1 MSDTIFG
8 FNKSHVIMAAGLAGA
23 AFIGYCIYF
32 DHARRS
38 APDYKEKIRRNR
50 REKARARTGGAG
62 LGRGG
67 GGSTQVPDPSDPSAM
82 QAYFLQEVQLGE
94 EFMASGKV
102 FSVRISSSYWTELS
116 FPSFGVS
123 GNVEEG
129 AIHIANAIA
138 LCGPSQQLLQI
149 FQQTLPAEQYAA
161 VIEQL
166 PHTRARLAAMFGEAA
181 EAAESQ
187 PPVMAYMGD
196 GPPPPQIKDL
206 LDDTDDL
213 E

>member
-1 MSDTIFG
+1 MKIF
-8 FNKSHVIMAAGLAGA
+8 L
-23 AFIGYCIYF
+23 Y
-32 DHARRS
+32 
-38 APDYKEKIRRNR
+38 R
-50 REKARARTGGAG
+50 REKAKARSGGGAV
-62 LGRGG
+62 GRGAAG
-67 GGSTQVPDPSDPSAM
+67 ATQVPDPSDPTAM

-94 EFMASGKV
+94 EFMASG
-102 FSVRISSSYWTELS
+102 
-116 FPSFGVS
+116 
-123 GNVEEG
+123 NVEEG
-129 AIHIANAIA
+129 AVHIANAIA

-181 EAAESQ
+181 DHAESQ
-187 PPVMAYMGD
+187 PPVMTYMGD
-196 GPPPPQIKDL
+196 GPPPAQIKEL

>member
-1 MSDTIFG
+1 MSQTLFG
-8 FNKSHVIMAAGLAGA
+8 FNKSHLITAAGLAGA

-32 DHARRS
+32 DYARRS

-50 REKARARTGGAG
+50 REKAKARAGCTAAG
-62 LGRGG
+62 RS
-67 GGSTQVPDPSDPSAM
+67 STVSSQLPDPTDSASM

-94 EFMASGKV
+94 EAMAC
-102 FSVRISSSYWTELS
+102 
-116 FPSFGVS
+116 
-123 GNVEEG
+123 GNVEQG

-166 PHTRARLAAMFGEAA
+166 PHTRARLAAIFGEAA
-181 EAAESQ
+181 ESAESQ
-187 PPVMAYMGD
+187 RPAATCPVEDLPPA
-196 GPPPPQIKDL
+196 QENQNNEL
-206 LDDTDDL
+206 LDDIYDL

>member
-1 MSDTIFG
+1 
-8 FNKSHVIMAAGLAGA
+8 MAAGLAGA

-50 REKARARTGGAG
+50 REKAKARAGGPTTGRSGAG
-62 LGRGG
+62 
-67 GGSTQVPDPSDPSAM
+67 SSQVPDPTDSSAL

-94 EFMASGKV
+94 EFMA
-102 FSVRISSSYWTELS
+102 
-116 FPSFGVS
+116 S

-166 PHTRARLAAMFGEAA
+166 PHTREITME
-181 EAAESQ
+181 
-187 PPVMAYMGD
+187 
-196 GPPPPQIKDL
+196 
-206 LDDTDDL
+206 
-213 E
+213 

>member
-1 MSDTIFG
+1 MSENTIFG

-50 REKARARTGGAG
+50 REKAKARSGGVGAG
-62 LGRGG
+62 RSAAGG
-67 GGSTQVPDPSDPSAM
+67 GTQVPDPSDPSAM

-94 EFMASGKV
+94 EFMA
-102 FSVRISSSYWTELS
+102 
-116 FPSFGVS
+116 S

-149 FQQTLPAEQYAA
+149 FQQTLPPEQYAA

-181 EAAESQ
+181 EASESQ
-187 PPVMAYMGD
+187 PPVMQYMGD
-196 GPPPPQIKDL
+196 GPPPAQIKEL
-206 LDDTDDL
+206 LDDVDDL

>member
-1 MSDTIFG
+1 MSQTLFG
-8 FNKSHVIMAAGLAGA
+8 FNKSRIIMAAGLAGA

-32 DHARRS
+32 DYARRS
-38 APDYKEKIRRNR
+38 APDYKEKIRQNR
-50 REKARARTGGAG
+50 REKARARGGGAAA
-62 LGRGG
+62 GRSGAV
-67 GGSTQVPDPSDPSAM
+67 SSQLPDPSDSASM

-94 EFMASGKV
+94 EFMA
-102 FSVRISSSYWTELS
+102 
-116 FPSFGVS
+116 S

-187 PPVMAYMGD
+187 HPAVICPAEELPPAQV
-196 GPPPPQIKDL
+196 K
-206 LDDTDDL
+206 
-213 E
+213 

>member
-1 MSDTIFG
+1 MSDKIFG
-8 FNKSHVIMAAGLAGA
+8 FNKSHVVMAAGLAGA

-32 DHARRS
+32 DHKRRS

-50 REKARARTGGAG
+50 REKAKA
-62 LGRGG
+62 RGG
-67 GGSTQVPDPSDPSAM
+67 GAAASRGGGATQVPDPSDPSAM

-94 EFMASGKV
+94 EFMA
-102 FSVRISSSYWTELS
+102 
-116 FPSFGVS
+116 S

-149 FQQTLPAEQYAA
+149 FQQTLPPEQYAA

-166 PHTRARLAAMFGEAA
+166 PHARARLAAMFGEAA
-181 EAAESQ
+181 DSAESQ
-187 PPVMAYMGD
+187 PPVMRYMGD
-196 GPPPPQIKDL
+196 GPPPAQIKEL

>member
-50 REKARARTGGAG
+50 REKAKARAGGAG

-67 GGSTQVPDPSDPSAM
+67 GGAGSTQVPDPSDPSAM

-94 EFMASGKV
+94 EFMA
-102 FSVRISSSYWTELS
+102 
-116 FPSFGVS
+116 S

-196 GPPPPQIKDL
+196 GPPPPQVEEIKDL

>member
-1 MSDTIFG
+1 MSQTLFG

-32 DHARRS
+32 DYARRS

-50 REKARARTGGAG
+50 REKAKSRAGVAAA
-62 LGRGG
+62 GRGG
-67 GGSTQVPDPSDPSAM
+67 NVSAQLPDPTDSAAM

-94 EFMASGKV
+94 EFMASG
-102 FSVRISSSYWTELS
+102 
-116 FPSFGVS
+116 
-123 GNVEEG
+123 NVDEG
-129 AIHIANAIA
+129 AVHIANAIA

-149 FQQTLPAEQYAA
+149 FQQTLPSEQYAA

-181 EAAESQ
+181 EGVESQ
-187 PPVMAYMGD
+187 QPVATCVGEELPPV
-196 GPPPPQIKDL
+196 QISQNNQL
-206 LDDTDDL
+206 VDDIYDL

>member
-1 MSDTIFG
+1 MVTDVEEQSAAPRGSSYKIFG
-8 FNKSHVIMAAGLAGA
+8 FNKSHVVMAAGLAGA

-32 DHARRS
+32 DHKRRS

-50 REKARARTGGAG
+50 REKAKA
-62 LGRGG
+62 RGG
-67 GGSTQVPDPSDPSAM
+67 GAAASRGGGATQVPDPSDPSAM

-94 EFMASGKV
+94 EFMA
-102 FSVRISSSYWTELS
+102 
-116 FPSFGVS
+116 S

-149 FQQTLPAEQYAA
+149 FQQTLPPEQYAA

-181 EAAESQ
+181 DSAESQ
-187 PPVMAYMGD
+187 PPVMRYMGD
-196 GPPPPQIKDL
+196 GPPPAQIKEL

>member
-1 MSDTIFG
+1 MSDKILG
-8 FNKSHVIMAAGLAGA
+8 FNKSHVAMAAGLAGA

-32 DHARRS
+32 DYSRRS

-50 REKARARTGGAG
+50 REKAKARGGAASV
-62 LGRGG
+62 GRGAG
-67 GGSTQVPDPSDPSAM
+67 ATQVPDPSDPTAM

-94 EFMASGKV
+94 EFMASG
-102 FSVRISSSYWTELS
+102 
-116 FPSFGVS
+116 
-123 GNVEEG
+123 NVEEG
-129 AIHIANAIA
+129 AVHIANAIA

-181 EAAESQ
+181 DHAESQ
-187 PPVMAYMGD
+187 PPTMTYMGD
-196 GPPPPQIKDL
+196 GPPPAQIKEL